1 MTERRTARG
10 GVGADSRIA
19 ARNKTTILEAAIGLF
34 IEKGFDGASIAEI
47 AKRSG
52 LPKANVY
59 YYFGSKET
67 IYRTIIG
74 DLIEEWDRAL
84 DHLTA
89 EREPAEA
96 IAAYVRAKLDFSRR
110 HAAQS
115 RMFANEAVH
124 GGRFLSRKDRAHM
137 LAVTLA
143 KASVFEAWAEAGK
156 MDPVDP
162 SHLFIMLWA
171 TTQYYADFEILAQTH
186 LETRRLRA
194 EDYERAAETI
204 IAVVLKGCGIA
215 PPRPG

>member
-1 MTERRTARG
+1 MREGRTARG
-10 GVGADSRIA
+10 TSGSDSRIA
-19 ARNKTTILEAAIGLF
+19 TRNKEAILEAAIGVF
-34 IEKGFDGASIAEI
+34 IEKGYDGASIAEI

-74 DLIEEWDRAL
+74 DLIGEWDRAL
-84 DHLTA
+84 GHLA
-89 EREPAEA
+89 PEREPAEA

-143 KASVFEAWAEAGK
+143 KAKVFDAWAEAGK
-156 MDPVDP
+156 MDRVDP
-162 SHLFIMLWA
+162 GHLFIMLWA

-215 PPRPG
+215 DTARR